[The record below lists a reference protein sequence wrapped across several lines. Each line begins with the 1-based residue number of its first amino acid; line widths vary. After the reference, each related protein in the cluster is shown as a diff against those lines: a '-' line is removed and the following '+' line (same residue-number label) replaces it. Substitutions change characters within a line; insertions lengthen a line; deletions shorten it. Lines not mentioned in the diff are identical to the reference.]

1 MRKQWSFRALAVLL
15 VVSLLVTM
23 GNQGL
28 LTLGENIVSVNA
40 SGDTADDG
48 IGNYITYNGTVDL
61 STLGND
67 LDAPDDEKAPEQT
80 LPDDTPEGD
89 TPSDDTPSAE
99 EEAAA
104 RLYTNG
110 TIHLFNFRQLQLVGS
125 GAQLTTG
132 DDQEET
138 VGSGTPVTDENGQP
152 VTYSGDAKYFLEGDI
167 TLPKDK
173 EWQLPAD
180 FSGEFTSEE
189 RSKQDDPEKG
199 EGEDEGSSEPGEG
212 DSPGDEEGSKNE
224 RLYDVESDT
233 IFIQNIFQLKT
244 LGDLDRANIPVMTGD
259 WSAEKFGIGQM
270 IYPDGES
277 GGYLTYS
284 TRHIYVISSEF
295 SAKQPEE
302 VSIALRGEEMLRSY
316 ADPDV
321 EHLDGRTYVGQ
332 VTVTVGRTEYILIGD
347 RQQLEAINHGR
358 TVASKRV
365 DVEVWGPVYHIDG
378 STQELIYPG
387 DADLIGDYADNVMYD
402 GNNGISSDDAYH
414 SLLLRKYCP
423 VNPET
428 GKVDKNEISNPIN
441 LKYTTDGNYI
451 VFRNLDMGGSENPWT
466 PMMFSGTM
474 IGAVAPA
481 GGMIWNDGK
490 TDFNSG
496 CQKAVFSNIYVV
508 PATHD
513 GALDVGVH
521 QGVGFF
527 GTLSATD
534 DHMSDLGNFT
544 KVKNLKLSGGSVVNN
559 CTETYIEP
567 KLVGS
572 LTGDL
577 GDVGEAALGLVLKLV
592 LKKDDVD
599 AGAFLDA
606 LLNATPND
614 PTSLATGA
622 FVGRVRGGVEISG
635 CEVENISVKTV
646 KTSFEN
652 KGLIVGKGG
661 FVGSVQG
668 EFAYNLAALQRLIDR
683 LGSVL
688 NVVPGLGLGALIDI
702 LFNNA
707 LPLGTLIPKGYNQ
720 PLITGCYARSTTL
733 NQDNGKYGV
742 GGFAGSVCGTKIT
755 DSKVVSDKITLNV
768 RADHF
773 GGGFAG
779 VVRDDVIRQT
789 LNDLANVSSLFPMS
803 EIVHCSVEVKKLN
816 VSGRNYLGGFAGVQA
831 NSYVIECDLNVPSG
845 IKLSGSGECVGG
857 FTGSAQLGTTFTLD
871 DYLPVS
877 GSLLGTV
884 TAVLEDAAGSQNGQV
899 LLALGGVSP
908 SGIVGCRIYGRLDVG
923 ASGDMV
929 GGIVGKGEAVQILKS
944 SDILLL
950 GKYASGNATPPATSG
965 DRKTTVSQLYRVR
978 TWGNYAGGIAGYLM
992 SASTKS
998 LLGDTLGAKAFLG
1011 YLVEDV
1017 DVYGVPE
1024 GYFVEA
1030 DGDYAGGGFGYAIG
1044 GDVGFSEDYAFDKYL
1059 TDSGQQD
1066 YYNNLPNTSATEED
1080 KDDFRKAHIE
1090 GAVLTCVNGNDRA
1103 VTLHN
1108 LQYVK
1113 GNNHVGGFVGTTGP
1127 DKLGGEGGLDVS
1139 LLGISVLS
1147 INNLV
1152 GLTSGIHSN
1161 FGNCFVSGIEGGY
1174 YVQAVGA
1181 RDEFDDEDLS
1191 EYSAGGFAGD
1201 TTSVTMIN
1209 CHASALHHVLS
1220 DDHSGKSGGFVGD
1233 SAAGNLTGVATK
1245 GDGIQLIQVQQLF
1258 QIGADVVPSFEMC
1271 DVIFSNGGYVKG
1283 NAAGGFAGVF
1293 RSGTVN
1299 VMAISQSSTSPYAV
1313 YNIDHVLGGEYA
1325 GGFGGKVFSGALERE
1340 GGGLKLFDGVADLD
1354 LGGLRSVTNQYM
1366 PRINYAGVKSDNGFT
1381 VLAAYVVD
1389 VDDEIRPATKGM
1401 AGGYIG
1407 FGSGMMVS
1415 HCDVT
1420 SLKKR
1425 TPSIPA
1431 NLEGKDG
1438 SAYMSFKPENAA
1450 VAGWEDVPYSVAGA
1464 HFAGGYIG
1472 YMNVG
1477 SSRALGDTI
1486 KLLDQSLRTT
1496 AVLQGLQ
1503 MVVST
1508 IEHSDVYGKP
1518 GGYSVLASSHVNLGD
1533 GSFDEKGVGYAGGF
1547 AGKMAGAH
1555 IQDSN
1560 ANNFSYIIGEVAAGG
1575 YAGEMDPGDVLD
1587 VLDYQS
1593 QENSAITDLFSGIL
1607 ATDDLLAVIQ
1617 SFVPTIY
1624 NSRTTCIPCGGA
1636 VRAHC
1641 ASDSDNVTLPVLRGC
1656 AGGYVGRIAGAQIW
1670 GDSNA
1675 AWLGDEVYG
1684 NKEGEDKRPCDAVRI
1699 RSVYGAEYAGGYV
1712 GLMEAAS
1719 TAKGGSLS
1727 VLGGLISA
1735 DSLVGAL
1742 DVVYPTV
1749 EQANVYGPLEKL
1761 SAAQW
1766 NSWIEHVGMD
1776 GSFAGELAAVG
1787 TVTDDNVEE
1796 KMSQFIY
1803 GYHVVA
1809 GRDEFDDSA
1818 KTILAGCAGGFA
1830 GAMHSGIIRNA
1841 TANNAKKVVAMK
1853 SAGGFAGEMQTQGL
1867 ANFGEVSLLNGIVDL
1882 QLGSLV
1888 KAASVLVPVVYE
1900 SGVTGYQNGLIVTAE
1915 GFPTVQKVVE
1925 GEGSKTVKT
1934 DGGYAGGFVGACYG
1948 GQIGNKADGRIDL
1961 QVQEPVNGAWAR
1973 KIKTVKGKN
1982 CIGGFVGRTTAA
1994 SVANADASDASDGLI
2009 QNVLDTVLT
2018 NSNPTQLLSV
2028 LNATLTVIGKA
2039 EVTAASPEWGIVVD
2053 GEYEDENH
2061 QTTYAHCAGGFV
2073 GSSEATVFGNKD
2085 VPERTLT
2092 VTGLRGVSGGYYAGG
2107 FFGLAHVG
2115 SVAQVGDN
2123 SGSTSLLNL
2132 IKTEN
2137 VSVLDI
2143 FRTYIYHAT
2152 VTGVEDGIR
2161 IFAHEQ
2167 TARGTMSTYQ
2177 VGGAAGGFGGGM
2189 MNGTVENS
2197 SVTGLNAAQATN
2209 YAAGFVGLSGTSGG
2223 IGSDG
2228 IEVENSQQT
2237 GGDPQTGDL
2246 LALLGLDDLGLN
2258 AQLLN
2263 VVGSTFTN
2271 CSATGIDNGFVVRT
2285 TNIQLPPA
2293 DTNEADVKGS
2303 CAAGFNGF
2311 SDMAH
2316 FDSCS
2321 VSNFKFAK
2329 GPQIAGGFVGRSAI
2343 NYLIDLDV
2351 NSKLTGAVVGI
2362 VNVLVRALYLKEAQ
2376 QLDLINFTDTSL
2388 LGLKVLSDGDL
2399 LYVNLQGLVI
2409 SASLCKE
2416 DPEYP
2421 GYDSVTV
2428 NIGSSTV
2435 KLPCSQEN
2443 GVDWDSDDTPD
2454 ISVTLIEGNRT
2465 EITNCTVKGI
2475 NDGYDIYAG
2484 CSDEEND
2491 GTNSFGYAGGF
2502 IGYNDAGKIKD
2513 SSMELC
2519 DVVRGTPNEESQPT
2533 KVGPFTGYLDSRSR
2547 GDDIIEGETNQYSIY
2562 RSDNG
2567 GYTETDTAGG
2577 TSFSSQPEKA
2587 TIHNEECNRYVVT
2600 HREVIK
2606 EHSDL
2611 EGAVESH
2618 GTASNRD
2625 LLAYVSPAMAVLML
2639 NIPLDDNGIGDTP
2652 ITMDLKDPCDME
2664 FDLTINKIWRDFIY
2678 LGSRPDHITVT
2689 VAKVDC
2695 GEQPPQNLVT
2705 FGSTEGMAVVKT
2717 QTLTLDNSS
2726 GSTWSST
2733 WKATLEALPVAY
2745 RITEGGQEKTKYYQ
2759 YVVNEV
2765 EFDNYK
2771 AYYEKADGSD
2781 AVTITNR
2788 YTGPLLPTTG
2798 GGGVLMFYA
2807 VGMFLLIG
2815 GGMLLIL
2822 LRTSGKKKQLCATG
2836 TAGNVKNTGLTGNTE
2851 LDISNFSD
2859 FFKDLKKKK
2868 KK

>member
-15 VVSLLVTM
+15 VLSLLVTL

-28 LTLGENIVSVNA
+28 LSLGENTVTVKA

-61 STLGND
+61 NTSDND
-67 LDAPDDEKAPEQT
+67 SDGKV
-80 LPDDTPEGD
+80 
-89 TPSDDTPSAE
+89 TPSDQQSDEAQQTSPEEPPTDTDEDVS
-99 EEAAA
+99 
-104 RLYTNG
+104 RLYGDG
-110 TIHLFNFRQLQLVGS
+110 TIHLFNFRQMQLVGS

-138 VGSGTPVTDENGQP
+138 VGLGTPVTDEDGNP

-199 EGEDEGSSEPGEG
+199 DGEDGESSETGDADRPGDEQSPGEG
-212 DSPGDEEGSKNE
+212 AKNQ

-233 IFIQNIFQLKT
+233 IFIQNIYQLKT

-284 TRHIYVISSEF
+284 TRHNYVISSEF
-295 SAKQPEE
+295 SAKLAEE

-321 EHLDGRTYVGQ
+321 EHRDGRTYVGQ
-332 VTVTVGRTEYILIGD
+332 VTVTVGGTEYILIGD

-358 TVASKRV
+358 TVAGKRV
-365 DVEVWGPVYHIDG
+365 DVKVWGPVYHIDG

-414 SLLLRKYCP
+414 SLLLSKYCP

-428 GKVDKNEISNPIN
+428 GDVDKNAISNPIN

-567 KLVGS
+567 TLVGE
-572 LTGDL
+572 LTG
-577 GDVGEAALGLVLKLV
+577 GLVTFLSGVLERALKTV
-592 LKKDDVD
+592 LGKDDVD
-599 AGAFLDA
+599 TGAFLEA

-668 EFAYNLAALQRLIDR
+668 EFAYNLAAIQGLINALDTI
-683 LGSVL
+683 LGA
-688 NVVPGLGLGALIDI
+688 VPGLGLDALIDI
-702 LFNNA
+702 LLNNA
-707 LPLGTLIPKGYNQ
+707 LPLGKLAPKGYNQ
-720 PLITGCYARSTTL
+720 PLVTGCYARSTTL

-755 DSKVVSDKITLNV
+755 DSKVVGDKMTLNV

-779 VVRDDVIRQT
+779 VVRDDVIRQ
-789 LNDLANVSSLFPMS
+789 LLQDVANLSSLFPMS

-965 DRKTTVSQLYRVR
+965 DRKTTVYNLYRVR
-978 TWGNYAGGIAGYLM
+978 SWGNYVGGIAGYLM

-1030 DGDYAGGGFGYAIG
+1030 DGDYAGGGFGFAIG
-1044 GDVGFSEDYAFDKYL
+1044 GDVGFSEDYAFDRYL
-1059 TDSGQQD
+1059 STTNQQESYD
-1066 YYNNLPNTSATEED
+1066 NMSDAD
-1080 KDDFRKAHIE
+1080 KADFKEAHLGEAIM
-1090 GAVLTCVNGNDRA
+1090 ACVNGSDRA

-1139 LLGISVLS
+1139 LLGLSVLS

-1161 FGNCFVSGIEGGY
+1161 FGNCFVNGIEGGY
-1174 YVQAVGA
+1174 YVQAVGS
-1181 RDEFDDEDLS
+1181 RDEFDNEDLS
-1191 EYSAGGFAGD
+1191 EFTAGGFAGD

-1220 DDHSGKSGGFVGD
+1220 DDHAGKSGGFVGD
-1233 SAAGNLTGVATK
+1233 SAAGNLTGVSTK
-1245 GDGIQLIQVQQLF
+1245 GDNIQLIRVEQLL

-1271 DVIFSNGGYVKG
+1271 DVTFSNGGYVKG

-1299 VMAISQSSTSPYAV
+1299 MLAVSQSSTSPYAV

-1340 GGGLKLFDGVADLD
+1340 GGGLKLLDGVADLD

-1607 ATDDLLAVIQ
+1607 ATDDLLEVIQ

-1809 GRDEFDDSA
+1809 GRDEFDDSV

-1830 GAMHSGIIRNA
+1830 GSMHSGIIRNA

-1961 QVQEPVNGAWAR
+1961 QSQEPVNGAWAR

-2009 QNVLDTVLT
+2009 QGVLDTVLT

-2039 EVTAASPEWGIVVD
+2039 ELTAASPEWGIVVD

-2061 QTTYAHCAGGFV
+2061 ETHYAHCAGGFV

-2085 VPERTLT
+2085 VAERTLT

-2107 FFGLAHVG
+2107 FFGLAHVS

-2123 SGSTSLLNL
+2123 SGTTSLLNL

-2137 VSVLDI
+2137 VSILDI

-2152 VTGVEDGIR
+2152 VTGVKDGIQ
-2161 IFAHEQ
+2161 IFAHDQ
-2167 TARGTMSTYQ
+2167 SASGYQSTYQ
-2177 VGGAAGGFGGGM
+2177 LSGAAGGFGGAM
-2189 MNGTVENS
+2189 MNGTVEHS
-2197 SVTGLNAAQATN
+2197 SITGLNAAQAPN

-2228 IEVENSQQT
+2228 IEVAGSDQSGITNQS
-2237 GGDPQTGDL
+2237 
-2246 LALLGLDDLGLN
+2246 LLGVD
-2258 AQLLN
+2258 AQVLN
-2263 VVGSTFTN
+2263 VIGSTFTK
-2271 CSATGIDNGFVVRT
+2271 CAVTGFDNGFVVRT
-2285 TNIQLPPA
+2285 TNIQTSNDSA
-2293 DTNEADVKGS
+2293 SVNNIKGS
-2303 CAAGFNGF
+2303 CAAGFAGF

-2316 FDSCS
+2316 FDECTVES
-2321 VSNFKFAK
+2321 FKFAK
-2329 GPQIAGGFVGRSAI
+2329 SPQVAGGFVGRCAL
-2343 NYLIDLDV
+2343 NYLVSTEINSPLTDL
-2351 NSKLTGAVVGI
+2351 VVS
-2362 VNVLVRALYLKEAQ
+2362 VVDVLVQALYLPEASRAGLISQ
-2376 QLDLINFTDTSL
+2376 QFPNLGLDL
-2388 LGLKVLSDGDL
+2388 LSNGNL
-2399 LYVNLQGLVI
+2399 VGVNLFGLEI
-2409 SASLCKE
+2409 SVSLKE
-2416 DPEYP
+2416 PVDPDNEEQVNANNVAV
-2421 GYDSVTV
+2421 VT
-2428 NIGSSTV
+2428 IGSSHIELACD
-2435 KLPCSQEN
+2435 KN
-2443 GVDWDSDDTPD
+2443 GVNDSE
-2454 ISVTLIEGNRT
+2454 VKVNLIEGNRT
-2465 EITNCTVKGI
+2465 DITNSSVKGI
-2475 NDGYDIYAG
+2475 NDGYNVWAG
-2484 CSDEEND
+2484 GADEQHD
-2491 GTNSFGYAGGF
+2491 GTDKLGYAGGF
-2502 IGYNDAGKIKD
+2502 IGYNDAGHIKN
-2513 SSMELC
+2513 SFTELC
-2519 DVVRGTPNEESQPT
+2519 DVVRGTPNAEGEPT
-2533 KVGPFTGYLDSRSR
+2533 KVGPFTGFLDTRSR
-2547 GDDIIEGETNQYSIY
+2547 TEDILEGKTNQYSIY

-2567 GYTETDTAGG
+2567 GYTETDTEGG

-2600 HREVIK
+2600 HRAVIK

-2611 EGAVESH
+2611 KNAVESH
-2618 GTASNRD
+2618 GTAANRA
-2625 LLAYVSPAMAVLML
+2625 LKAYVSPAMAVLML

-2678 LGSRPDHITVT
+2678 LNSRPDQITVT

-2695 GEQPPQNLVT
+2695 GEQPPQDLVT
-2705 FGSTEGMAVVKT
+2705 FGSTEGMAVVQT

-2745 RITEGGQEKTKYYQ
+2745 RITEGGQEKVKYYQ

-2771 AYYEKADGSD
+2771 AYYEKVEGSD
-2781 AVTITNR
+2781 AMNITNR
-2788 YTGPLLPTTG
+2788 YNGPLLPTTG
-2798 GGGVLMFYA
+2798 GAGVLMFYA

-2815 GGMLLIL
+2815 GGMLLII
-2822 LRTSGKKKQLCATG
+2822 LRTSDKKKKQLCS
-2836 TAGNVKNTGLTGNTE
+2836 AGNVRKTGLIGNTE

-2859 FFKDLKKKK
+2859 FYKYLKKKK
-2868 KK
+2868 K